1 MSTASHLI
9 EWKTNA
15 WKDPAMVSWYS
26 QRMVVNQGTNRL
38 KNRLEVDACLA
49 HATGDEV
56 LDVGIGTGRGSLPLC
71 ARGQRVTGVDSS
83 QAMLDEC
90 QRLARE
96 QGLSLRTQTSQLDCL
111 PFAAASFDS
120 LISLNVLMHFPHWKQ
135 ILPEWKRVV
144 RPGGRLV
151 FDVHSLDHYRA
162 ALGRKVAEEEGLQS
176 EAATYTLRIA
186 AEDLLAEADRCGL
199 AVRALV
205 PYGAFLGGGNRN
217 YLLGALEDKAF
228 WARLLSFLSTD
239 EALFGFA
246 LFIEQELVARLTT
259 TVTGRF
265 MAVLENRADRDGN
278 KDWLAD
284 NRRLEAGLRRTPIA
298 LDLVAGR
305 LAAPLWE
312 LRERTS
318 GYVAPSLR
326 SGRLLE
332 CVAARLVAEGRLGW
346 SDLLAAPL
354 DAQLADLSAKRA
366 DDRLASELAQRLP
379 HEPRGV
385 AELLDYAGVPLGTGF
400 EYLLVERL
408 LTQGLGRFTG
418 VRS

>member
-1 MSTASHLI
+1 MTTASHLI

-49 HATGDEV
+49 HATGAEV

-90 QRLARE
+90 QRLAHA
-96 QGLSLRTQTSQLDCL
+96 QGLVLRTQTSQLDCL

-120 LISLNVLMHFPHWKQ
+120 LISLNVLMHFPHWRQ

-144 RPGGRLV
+144 RPGGRLI

-162 ALGRKVAEEEGLQS
+162 ALGRPVAEEEGLQS

-199 AVRALV
+199 SVRALI

-217 YLLGALEDKAF
+217 YLLGELEDKAF
-228 WARLLSFLSTD
+228 WARLLSFLATD
-239 EALFGFA
+239 EALFEFA
-246 LFIEQELVARLTT
+246 LFIEQEVVARLTT

-265 MAVLENRADRDGN
+265 MAVLENRDDRDGN

-305 LAAPLWE
+305 LAAPLAE
-312 LRERTS
+312 LRERMS
-318 GYVAPSLR
+318 GYLAPSLR

-332 CVAARLVAEGRLGW
+332 CVAARLVATGRLGW
-346 SDLLAAPL
+346 SDLLTAPL
-354 DAQLADLSAKRA
+354 AAQLADLVAKRA
-366 DDRLASELAQRLP
+366 DDRLASELARRLP
-379 HEPRGV
+379 REPGGV

>member
-1 MSTASHLI
+1 MTTASHLI

-49 HATGDEV
+49 HATGAEV

-90 QRLARE
+90 QRLAHA
-96 QGLSLRTQTSQLDCL
+96 QGLVLRTQTSQLDCL

-120 LISLNVLMHFPHWKQ
+120 LISLNVLMHFPHWRQ

-144 RPGGRLV
+144 RPGGRLI

-162 ALGRKVAEEEGLQS
+162 ALGRPVAEEEGLQS

-199 AVRALV
+199 SVRALI

-217 YLLGALEDKAF
+217 YLLGELEDKAF
-228 WARLLSFLSTD
+228 WARLLSFLATD
-239 EALFGFA
+239 EALFEFA
-246 LFIEQELVARLTT
+246 LFIEQEVVARLTT

-265 MAVLENRADRDGN
+265 MAVLENRDDRDGN

-305 LAAPLWE
+305 LAAPLAE
-312 LRERTS
+312 LRERMS
-318 GYVAPSLR
+318 GYLAPSLR

-332 CVAARLVAEGRLGW
+332 CVAARLVATGRLGW

-354 DAQLADLSAKRA
+354 AAQLADLVAKRA
-366 DDRLASELAQRLP
+366 DDRLASELARRLP
-379 HEPRGV
+379 REPGGV

>member
-49 HATGDEV
+49 YATGEEV
-56 LDVGIGTGRGSLPLC
+56 LDVGIGTGRGSLPLL
-71 ARGQRVTGVDSS
+71 ARGQRVTGIDSS

-90 QRLARE
+90 QRLAS
-96 QGLSLRTQTSQLDCL
+96 QAGLGLHTQTSQLDCL
-111 PFAAASFDS
+111 PFTAGSFDS
-120 LISLNVLMHFPHWKQ
+120 LISLNVLMHFPHWRQ

-162 ALGRKVAEEEGLQS
+162 ALGRPVAEEELLQT

-186 AEDLLAEADRCGL
+186 AEDLLAEADRHGL
-199 AVRALV
+199 AIHALV

-228 WARLLSFLSTD
+228 WARLLSFMATD
-239 EALFGFA
+239 EALFAFA

-265 MAVLENRADRDGN
+265 MVVLENRADRAGN
-278 KDWLAD
+278 QAWLAA
-284 NRRLEAGLRRTPIA
+284 NRRLEAALRQTPIE
-298 LDLVAGR
+298 LEVVAARLGSS
-305 LAAPLWE
+305 LAA
-312 LRERTS
+312 LRERAG
-318 GYVAPSLR
+318 GYLAHSLR
-326 SGRLLE
+326 SVRLLE
-332 CVAARLVAEGRLGW
+332 CLAGPLVAKGRLGW
-346 SDLLAAPL
+346 SDLLAAPAA
-354 DAQLADLSAKRA
+354 AQLAELATRRA
-366 DDRLASELAQRLP
+366 EDRLASELARRLP
-379 HEPRGV
+379 HEPDAV
-385 AELLDYAGVPLGTGF
+385 AQLLDLQGVPLGTGL

-408 LTQGLGRFTG
+408 LTRGLGRFTG

>member
-15 WKDPAMVSWYS
+15 WKDPAMVSFYS

-96 QGLSLRTQTSQLDCL
+96 KGLQLQTQPCQLDRL

-120 LISLNVLMHFPHWKQ
+120 LVSLNVLMHFPHWRQ

-162 ALGRKVAEEEGLQS
+162 ALGRQVAEEEMMQS
-176 EAATYTLRIA
+176 EAQTYTLRVA

-199 AVRALV
+199 ALRALI

-217 YLLGALEDKAF
+217 YLLGGLEDKAF
-228 WARLLSFLSTD
+228 WARLLSFLATD
-239 EALFGFA
+239 EAMFAFA
-246 LFIEQELVARLTT
+246 LFIEQEIVARLTT

-278 KDWLAD
+278 RDWLAD
-284 NRRLEAGLRRTPIA
+284 NRRLEAGLRQTPLA

-305 LAAPLWE
+305 LAAPLAE
-312 LRERTS
+312 LRERAS
-318 GYVAPSLR
+318 GYLAPSLR
-326 SGRLLE
+326 SVRLLE
-332 CVAARLVAEGRLGW
+332 CLASRLVAEGRLGW
-346 SDLLAAPL
+346 SDLLSAPM
-354 DAQLADLSAKRA
+354 DAQLAELATRRQE
-366 DDRLASELAQRLP
+366 DRLASELARRLP
-379 HEPRGV
+379 QEPKRV
-385 AELLDYAGVPLGTGF
+385 AELFEYDGLPLGTGF
-400 EYLLVERL
+400 EYRLVERL
-408 LTQGLGRFTG
+408 LTRGLGRFTG

>member
-1 MSTASHLI
+1 MTTASHLI

-15 WKDPAMVSWYS
+15 WKDAAMVSWYS

-90 QRLARE
+90 QRLAHA
-96 QGLSLRTQTSQLDCL
+96 QGLLLRTQPSQLDCL

-120 LISLNVLMHFPHWKQ
+120 LISLNVLMHFPHWRQ

-144 RPGGRLV
+144 RPGGRLI

-162 ALGRKVAEEEGLQS
+162 ALGRPVAEEEGLQS

-199 AVRALV
+199 AVRALI

-217 YLLGALEDKAF
+217 YLLGGLEDKAF
-228 WARLLSFLSTD
+228 WARLLSFLATD
-239 EALFGFA
+239 EALFAFA

-265 MAVLENRADRDGN
+265 MAVLENRDDRDGN

-305 LAAPLWE
+305 LAAPLAE
-312 LRERTS
+312 LRERMS
-318 GYVAPSLR
+318 GYIAPSLR
-326 SGRLLE
+326 SSRLLE
-332 CVAARLVAEGRLGW
+332 CVAARLVATGRLGW
-346 SDLLAAPL
+346 SDLLSAAL
-354 DAQLADLSAKRA
+354 AAQLADLAAKRA
-366 DDRLASELAQRLP
+366 DDRLASELARRLP
-379 HEPRGV
+379 HEPAGV
-385 AELLDYAGVPLGTGF
+385 AELLDYDGVPLGTGF

-408 LTQGLGRFTG
+408 LTKGLGRFTG